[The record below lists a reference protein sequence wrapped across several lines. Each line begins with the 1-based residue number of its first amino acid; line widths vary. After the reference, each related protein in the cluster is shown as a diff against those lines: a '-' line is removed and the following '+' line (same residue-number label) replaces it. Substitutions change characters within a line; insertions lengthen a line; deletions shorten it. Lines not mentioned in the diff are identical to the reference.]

1 MFAILIIDR
10 DKGTM
15 DSISN
20 YLERF
25 NYQVFSAGN
34 LDDALEIM
42 NSKNINVAFIDTDS
56 IENRIPETIAAMLET
71 NPSTSV
77 IVIGKEADA
86 STAVLTLKHG
96 AFDYLVKP
104 LNLNR
109 LFEIC
114 DEIEKSKKMVAS
126 ITDDDEDKRHF
137 SGFEEIQSH
146 SPLFKKIIDKA
157 RSYAQTD
164 SSILLTGPTGS
175 GKGILAHA
183 IHNESARKNRPFID
197 INCSAIPETLFE
209 SECFGYEA
217 GAFTDARTLKKG
229 HLEAANKGTI
239 YLDEI
244 GNIPL
249 TMQSKLLKVLDEN
262 SFYRLGGNT
271 EIRVDVRIIA
281 STNRNLADM
290 VKNRLFREDLFYR
303 LAVATIEIPSL
314 NERPEDIIPFAE
326 EFISK
331 FAIKHGVPAKLLSSE
346 ARQSLLE
353 YKWLGNIR
361 ELKNVIERVMITSR
375 GSSIIDQADLPAEIS
390 GIKTSFSLEVT
401 QPYDVIPLDEFER
414 RYIIDVLKSVD
425 GNRDKAA
432 KILCIARSTLFEKI
446 KKLGI

>member
-126 ITDDDEDKRHF
+126 ITDDNEDEKHF

-164 SSILLTGPTGS
+164 SSIST
-175 GKGILAHA
+175 
-183 IHNESARKNRPFID
+183 ARRFRK
-197 INCSAIPETLFE
+197 LF
-209 SECFGYEA
+209 SKVSVSVMKQA
-217 GAFTDARTLKKG
+217 
-229 HLEAANKGTI
+229 
-239 YLDEI
+239 
-244 GNIPL
+244 PSP
-249 TMQSKLLKVLDEN
+249 MQE
-262 SFYRLGGNT
+262 
-271 EIRVDVRIIA
+271 
-281 STNRNLADM
+281 
-290 VKNRLFREDLFYR
+290 
-303 LAVATIEIPSL
+303 P
-314 NERPEDIIPFAE
+314 
-326 EFISK
+326 
-331 FAIKHGVPAKLLSSE
+331 
-346 ARQSLLE
+346 
-353 YKWLGNIR
+353 
-361 ELKNVIERVMITSR
+361 
-375 GSSIIDQADLPAEIS
+375 
-390 GIKTSFSLEVT
+390 
-401 QPYDVIPLDEFER
+401 
-414 RYIIDVLKSVD
+414 
-425 GNRDKAA
+425 
-432 KILCIARSTLFEKI
+432 
-446 KKLGI
+446 